1 MGLMALFIHLK
12 IILLQCF
19 QFSIL
24 AKKVL
29 SKRTLSISM
38 VFLSRFLFFFFSYE
52 KPLFISNSIAFD
64 LEFSLGMYWE
74 LITNFEFKFK
84 LKFEFNLFFHLIRNF
99 HVSFFFFFFFLT
111 LLHGFLHLMLPCGL
125 DMCHFYVSHD
135 NSKIWHVAWF
145 HLLIVHCWQ
154 VIKCKLIWSW
164 SVKQ

>member
-1 MGLMALFIHLK
+1 MGLMALFTHLK

-99 HVSFFFFFFFLT
+99 HVSFFFFCFFFW
-111 LLHGFLHLMLPCGL
+111 HCYMAF
-125 DMCHFYVSHD
+125 F
-135 NSKIWHVAWF
+135 IWCCHVAWT
-145 HLLIVHCWQ
+145 C
-154 VIKCKLIWSW
+154 VISMWVMITQRFDMWLDFIC
-164 SVKQ
+164 